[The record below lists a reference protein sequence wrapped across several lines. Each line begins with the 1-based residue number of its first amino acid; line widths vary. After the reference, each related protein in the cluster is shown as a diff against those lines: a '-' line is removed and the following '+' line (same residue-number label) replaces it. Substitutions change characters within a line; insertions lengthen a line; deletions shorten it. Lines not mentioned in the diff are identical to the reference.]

1 MTATPYLSPLD
12 QLLALG
18 MPQTAEAHQD
28 YTALGISLEHV
39 PELIRLATD
48 EELRWGEASAEPALW
63 GPIHAWYALGQFRAA
78 SAVEPLLGILYHI
91 DADDDEWA
99 LEEMPEVF
107 AQMGPAAIPAL
118 AAFLADADNRND
130 TAGTVS
136 ESLRRL
142 AMRFP
147 DSRAEC
153 VSALMGR
160 LEHFAENDEWL
171 NASLIGD
178 LTELKAAE
186 ALSLMERAFAA
197 QVVDE
202 TLRGDW
208 EDIQIEFG
216 LKTERDQPRKRRLLD
231 GLMSPASWPAIA
243 ESAQAVPEHIRQWN
257 EQVEARKQ
265 AKALAQVEKS
275 VRQEEKGRRHR
286 KKK

>member
-1 MTATPYLSPLD
+1 MPTTPYLSPLD

-18 MPQTAEAHQD
+18 IPQTADAHQD

-39 PELIRLATD
+39 SELIRLATD
-48 EELRWGEASAEPALW
+48 EELRWGDASDEPALW
-63 GPIHAWYALGQFRAA
+63 GPIHAWYALGQLRAA

-91 DADDDEWA
+91 DEDDDEWA

-107 AQMGPAAIPAL
+107 AQIGPAAIPAL

-136 ESLRRL
+136 ESLRQL
-142 AMRFP
+142 AIRFP

-153 VSALMGR
+153 VSAIMGR
-160 LEHFAENDEWL
+160 LERFTDNDEWL
-171 NASLIGD
+171 NASLIND
-178 LTELKAAE
+178 LAELKAAE

-202 TLRGDW
+202 TLGGDW
-208 EDIQIEFG
+208 EDLQIKFG
-216 LKTERDQPRKRRLLD
+216 LKTEREHPRRRGLLS
-231 GLMSPASWPAIA
+231 GLTPLASWPTIA
-243 ESAQAVPEHIRQWN
+243 EEAQAVPEHIRLWN
-257 EQVEARKQ
+257 AQVEARQQ
-265 AKALAQVEKS
+265 AKFLVQVEKS

>member
-1 MTATPYLSPLD
+1 MTTTPYLSPLD

-48 EELRWGEASAEPALW
+48 EELRWGVASAEPALW
-63 GPIHAWYALGQFRAA
+63 GPIHAWYALGQLRAA

-91 DADDDEWA
+91 EADDDEWA

-107 AQMGPAAIPAL
+107 AQIGPAAIPAL

-136 ESLRRL
+136 GSLRL
-142 AMRFP
+142 IAERFL

-171 NASLIGD
+171 NASLIND
-178 LTELKAAE
+178 LAELKVVE

-197 QVVDE
+197 QTVDE
-202 TLRGDW
+202 TLGGDW
-208 EDIQIEFG
+208 EDIQIRFG
-216 LKTERDQPRKRRLLD
+216 LKTQRDHPRKASLLD
-231 GLMSPASWPAIA
+231 QLMPPISRPKLA
-243 ESAQAVPEHIRQWN
+243 ELPRPVPDHIRQWN
-257 EQVEARKQ
+257 EQIEAKKEAKTRAQ
-265 AKALAQVEKS
+265 AEKA